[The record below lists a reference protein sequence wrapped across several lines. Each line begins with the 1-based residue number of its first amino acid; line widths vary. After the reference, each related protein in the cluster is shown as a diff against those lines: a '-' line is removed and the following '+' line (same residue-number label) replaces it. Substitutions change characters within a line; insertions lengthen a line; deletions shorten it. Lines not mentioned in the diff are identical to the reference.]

1 MSKHGSTFQPCTQ
14 HPAPSNSSSCS
25 HHLDASPTLHLTSAA
40 SYLLAL
46 LTPLPPPS
54 PHLPHSG
61 PLTQSL
67 LLGSLIPR
75 PWCDCLE
82 EYLQSQHKPLSGPQE
97 RGLGCGGREQSQGA
111 SGFTWLRTCRTG

>member
-46 LTPLPPPS
+46 LTPLPPISSPS
-54 PHLPHSG
+54 PFWTPYPVTPPGLPYT
-61 PLTQSL
+61 PSL
-67 LLGSLIPR
+67 V
-75 PWCDCLE
+75 
-82 EYLQSQHKPLSGPQE
+82 
-97 RGLGCGGREQSQGA
+97 
-111 SGFTWLRTCRTG
+111 